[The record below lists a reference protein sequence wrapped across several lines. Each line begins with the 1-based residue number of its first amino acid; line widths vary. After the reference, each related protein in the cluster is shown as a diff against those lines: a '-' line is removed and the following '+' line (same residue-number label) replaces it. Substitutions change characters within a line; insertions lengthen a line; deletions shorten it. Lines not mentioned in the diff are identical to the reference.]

1 MSLTI
6 FLSILA
12 LHLVAAISP
21 GPSFVVSV
29 RTAASEGFRPAA
41 GLAAAFG
48 LGAIIWALAALF
60 GLALIFELLPTA
72 YLGFKIAGGLFLT
85 WVGIKTILH
94 AKDPLPT
101 ASLTVTDIAAP
112 RTIASAVRLG
122 LLTQLA
128 NPKPAIFFGAVFA
141 GLIPPETSVFTLAAL
156 LFLVFINETMWYLFV
171 AAVFSRKKA
180 RDLYAR
186 AKLWTDRVLGG
197 MIALFGLKIAAG

>member
-6 FLSILA
+6 FISILA

-48 LGAIIWALAALF
+48 LGAVIWALAALF
-60 GLALIFELLPTA
+60 GLALIFELLPKA

-85 WVGIKTILH
+85 WVGIRTFLH
-94 AKDPLPT
+94 AEDPLPT
-101 ASLTVTDIAAP
+101 ITDISAP
-112 RTIASAVRLG
+112 RSVISAIRLG

-141 GLIPPETSVFTLAAL
+141 GLIPPETSVFMLAAL
-156 LFLVFINETMWYLFV
+156 LFLVFFNETMWYLFV
-171 AAVFSRKKA
+171 ATVFSRKKA
-180 RDLYAR
+180 RNIYAR
-186 AKLWTDRVLGG
+186 AKLWTDRALGG

>member
-1 MSLTI
+1 MSATV

-12 LHLVAAISP
+12 LHFVAAMSP

-41 GLAAAFG
+41 GLAVAFG
-48 LGAIIWALAALF
+48 LGALIWAMAALF
-60 GLALIFELLPTA
+60 GLAIVFEVMPKA
-72 YLGFKIAGGLFLT
+72 YLGFKIAGGLFLI
-85 WVGIKTILH
+85 WIGYKTIRH
-94 AKDPLPT
+94 APDPMPQ
-101 ASLTVTDIAAP
+101 
-112 RTIASAVRLG
+112 ASALDTPRSMISALRLG

-141 GLIPPETSVFTLAAL
+141 GLIPPDTPMTLRAL
-156 LFLVFINETMWYLFV
+156 LLFFVFFNESMWYLFV

-180 RDLYAR
+180 RDMYTR
-186 AKLWTDRVLGG
+186 AKLWTDRALGG

>member
-21 GPSFVVSV
+21 GPSFVVSL
-29 RTAASEGFRPAA
+29 RTAASQGFRPAA
-41 GLAAAFG
+41 GLAVAFG
-48 LGAIIWALAALF
+48 LGAVIWALAALF
-60 GLALIFELLPTA
+60 GLALIFEVLPKA
-72 YLGFKIAGGLFLT
+72 YLGFKIAGGLFLI
-85 WVGIKTILH
+85 WVGIKTFLH
-94 AKDPLPT
+94 AKTPMPEVATLDAPQ
-101 ASLTVTDIAAP
+101 SLI
-112 RTIASAVRLG
+112 SAVRLG

-156 LFLVFINETMWYLFV
+156 LFLVFFNETMWYLFV
-171 AAVFSRKKA
+171 AAVFSRQRA
-180 RDLYAR
+180 RDMYAR
-186 AKLWTDRVLGG
+186 AKLWTDRALGG